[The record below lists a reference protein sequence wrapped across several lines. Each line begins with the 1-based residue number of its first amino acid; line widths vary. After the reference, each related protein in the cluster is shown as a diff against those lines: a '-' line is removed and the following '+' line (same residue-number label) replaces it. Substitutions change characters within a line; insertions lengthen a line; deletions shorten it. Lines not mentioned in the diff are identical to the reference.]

1 MLSIYLLVGALLLL
15 LSIFSSKLSTRFGI
29 PVLLVFLG
37 IGMIVGSDG
46 LNWIYFDNYELAQY
60 LGIIALIYILFSGG
74 LDTRWKKIQPVII
87 PGISLSTLGVLVSA
101 LIVGVFT
108 SWLLNF
114 GLLEGVLVGAI
125 VSSTDAAAVFS
136 VLRSKALG
144 FKYRLK
150 ELMEFESGTNDPM
163 AIFLAIGIIQL
174 LILPDFGWLEM
185 TLLFFQQI
193 SVGLLGGYIF
203 GKLTTW
209 IINSINLEYD
219 GLYPVL
225 MLALVP
231 LIYSVIDLMGGS
243 GFLAV
248 YIAGMVLGNS
258 NFIHQ
263 RSLINFFDG
272 LGWLMQITMFL
283 TLGLLVFPTQIMAIS
298 GTGLLVALVLILVA
312 RPVSVFVSLFFSRF
326 KMRSKLMISWTG
338 LRGAV
343 PIIMATFPLGASMEN
358 AELIF
363 SIVFFVVVT
372 SVLIQ
377 GPFIPL
383 IARWLHVDS
392 PILPKTKFP
401 IEFEPS
407 VDTKSALKEIVVDE
421 KDSIIGKK
429 IIDLDFPNDALIV
442 IINREG
448 KFLVPRGTTEL
459 QANDKLLVLSKK
471 DQFDKIKRLLK
482 SDFENQTSGNAV

>member
-1 MLSIYLLVGALLLL
+1 MLSIYLLAGALLLL
-15 LSIFSSKLSTRFGI
+15 LSIVSSKLSTRFGI
-29 PVLLVFLG
+29 PVLLVFLA

-46 LNWIYFDNYELAQY
+46 LNWIYFDNYQFAQY

-74 LDTRWKKIQPVII
+74 LDTRWTKIRPII
-87 PGISLSTLGVLVSA
+87 MPGIALSTIGVLVSA

-108 SWLLNF
+108 SWLVDF
-114 GLLEGVLVGAI
+114 GLLEGVLLGAI

-136 VLRSKALG
+136 VLRSKAVG

-163 AIFLAIGIIQL
+163 AIFLAMGVIRL
-174 LILPDFGWLEM
+174 LTMPDFGWGALIG
-185 TLLFFQQI
+185 LFFQQMI
-193 SVGLLGGYIF
+193 LGAAGGYLF
-203 GKLTTW
+203 GKAMTW
-209 IINSINLEYD
+209 SINSINLEYD

-225 MLALVP
+225 TLAFVP
-231 LIYSVIDLMGGS
+231 LTYATIDLLGGS
-243 GFLAV
+243 GFLGV
-248 YIAGMVLGNS
+248 YIAGLVLGNA

-263 RSLINFFDG
+263 RSLVNFFDG

-283 TLGLLVFPTQIMAIS
+283 SLGLLVFPSQVWAIS
-298 GTGLLVALVLILVA
+298 GMGLLVALVLILIA
-312 RPVSVFVSLFFSRF
+312 RPTSVFTALLFSRF
-326 KMRSKLMISWTG
+326 KLRSKLMVSWTG

-343 PIIMATFPLGASMEN
+343 PIIMATFPLGAGLEH

-377 GPFIPL
+377 GPFIPF
-383 IARWLHVDS
+383 IARGLHVDS
-392 PILPKTKFP
+392 PILPKTRFP

-407 VDTKSALKEIVVDE
+407 IDTKSALKEIMIEDGDGV
-421 KDSIIGKK
+421 IGKQV
-429 IIDLDFPNDALIV
+429 IELEFPDEALIV

-448 KFLVPRGTTEL
+448 SFLVPRGTTEL
-459 QANDKLLVLSKK
+459 KANDKLLVLAHKNQISE
-471 DQFDKIKRLLK
+471 IKRLLK
-482 SDFENQTSGNAV
+482 Q

>member
-1 MLSIYLLVGALLLL
+1 MALLSLYLLAGALLLL
-15 LSIFSSKLSTRFGI
+15 LSIVSSKLSTRFGI

-46 LNWIYFDNYELAQY
+46 LNWIYFDNYPLAQS

-74 LDTRWKKIQPVII
+74 LDTRWTKIRPII
-87 PGISLSTLGVLVSA
+87 KPGIALSTIGVLVSA
-101 LIVGVFT
+101 LIVGGFA
-108 SWLLNF
+108 SWLVGF
-114 GLLEGVLVGAI
+114 SLLEGVLLGAI

-163 AIFLAIGIIQL
+163 AIFLAIGVIRL
-174 LILPDFGWLEM
+174 LSMPDFGWGAL
-185 TLLFFQQI
+185 TLLFFQQMI
-193 SVGLLGGYIF
+193 LGAAGGYLF
-203 GKLTTW
+203 GKAMTW
-209 IINSINLEYD
+209 SINRINLEYD

-225 MLALVP
+225 TLAFVP
-231 LIYSVIDLMGGS
+231 LAYATIDLLGGS
-243 GFLAV
+243 GFLGV
-248 YIAGMVLGNS
+248 YIAGLVLGNA

-263 RSLINFFDG
+263 RSLVNFFDG

-283 TLGLLVFPTQIMAIS
+283 TLGLLVFPSQVWAIA
-298 GTGLLVALVLILVA
+298 GTGLLVALVLILLA
-312 RPVSVFVSLFFSRF
+312 RPVSVFAALLFSRF
-326 KMRSKLMISWTG
+326 KPRSKLMVSWTG

-343 PIIMATFPLGASMEN
+343 PIIMATFPLGAGLEH

-372 SVLIQ
+372 SVLVQ
-377 GPFIPL
+377 GPFIPA

-392 PILPKTKFP
+392 PILPKTRFP

-407 VDTKSALKEIVVDE
+407 VDTKSALKEIVIENGDPV
-421 KDSIIGKK
+421 IGKQVVE
-429 IIDLDFPNDALIV
+429 LEFPDDALIV

-448 KFLVPRGTTEL
+448 SFLVPRGTTEL
-459 QANDKLLVLSKK
+459 KAQDKLLVLAHKNQVSE
-471 DQFDKIKRLLK
+471 IKRLLK
-482 SDFENQTSGNAV
+482 Q

>member
-1 MLSIYLLVGALLLL
+1 MLSIYLLVGTLLLL
-15 LSIFSSKLSTRFGI
+15 LSILSSKLSTRFGI
-29 PVLLVFLG
+29 PVLLVFLA

-46 LNWIYFDNYELAQY
+46 LNWIYFDNYQVAQY

-74 LDTRWKKIQPVII
+74 LETKWTKIRPII
-87 PGISLSTLGVLVSA
+87 SPGIALSTIGVVVSA
-101 LIVGVFT
+101 LIVGIFT
-108 SWLLNF
+108 YWLLNF
-114 GLLEGVLVGAI
+114 SILEGILVGAI

-136 VLRSKALG
+136 VLRSNSLG

-174 LILPDFGWLEM
+174 LTLPDFGWLEM
-185 TLLFFQQI
+185 TFLFIQQI
-193 SVGLLGGYIF
+193 TVGLLGGYLF
-203 GKLTTW
+203 GKATTR

-225 MLALVP
+225 TLALVP
-231 LIYSVIDLMGGS
+231 LTYAAIDLMGGS
-243 GFLAV
+243 GFLGV
-248 YIAGMVLGNS
+248 YIAGLVLGNS
-258 NFIHQ
+258 SFIHQ

-283 TLGLLVFPTQIMAIS
+283 ALGLLVFPKQILVIS
-298 GTGLLVALVLILVA
+298 GIGLLIALVLILIA
-312 RPVSVFVSLFFSRF
+312 RPVSVFISLLFSRF
-326 KMRSKLMISWTG
+326 KLRSKLMVSWTG

-343 PIIMATFPLGASMEN
+343 PIIMATFPLGAGLEN

-377 GPFIPL
+377 GPFIPW
-383 IARWLHVDS
+383 IAQKLHVDS
-392 PILPKTKFP
+392 PIVPKTKFP

-407 VDTKSALKEIVVDE
+407 IDTKSALKEVVINE
-421 KDSIIGKK
+421 NDSVIGKK
-429 IIDLDFPNDALIV
+429 VIDLNFPNDALIV
-442 IINREG
+442 IINRKG
-448 KFLVPRGTTEL
+448 KFLVPGGTTEL
-459 QANDKLLVLSKK
+459 QAHDRLLVLAKK
-471 DQFDKIKRLLK
+471 DQFVNIKSLLK
-482 SDFENQTSGNAV
+482 SNFEK

>member
-1 MLSIYLLVGALLLL
+1 MLSIYLLAVALLLL
-15 LSIFSSKLSTRFGI
+15 LSIVSSKLSTRFGI
-29 PVLLVFLG
+29 PVLLVFLA

-46 LNWIYFDNYELAQY
+46 LNWIYFDNYQFAQY

-74 LDTRWKKIQPVII
+74 LDTRWTKIRPIII
-87 PGISLSTLGVLVSA
+87 PGIALSTIGVLVSA

-108 SWLLNF
+108 SWLVGF
-114 GLLEGVLVGAI
+114 GLLEGVLLGAI

-163 AIFLAIGIIQL
+163 AIFLAIGVIQL
-174 LILPDFGWLEM
+174 LTMPGFGWVSLI
-185 TLLFFQQI
+185 LLFFQQMI
-193 SVGLLGGYIF
+193 IGLAGGYLF
-203 GKLTTW
+203 GKAMTW
-209 IINSINLEYD
+209 IINTINLEYD

-225 MLALVP
+225 TLTLVP
-231 LIYSVIDLMGGS
+231 LTYAITDLLGGS
-243 GFLAV
+243 GFLGV
-248 YIAGMVLGNS
+248 YIAGLMLGNS

-263 RSLINFFDG
+263 RSLVNFFDG
-272 LGWLMQITMFL
+272 MGWLMQITMFL
-283 TLGLLVFPTQIMAIS
+283 TLGLLVFPSQVWAIS
-298 GTGLLVALVLILVA
+298 GIGLLVALVLILIA
-312 RPVSVFVSLFFSRF
+312 RPASVFTALLFSRF
-326 KMRSKLMISWTG
+326 TPRSKLMVSWTG

-343 PIIMATFPLGASMEN
+343 PIIMATFPLGAGLEH

-377 GPFIPL
+377 GPFIPF

-392 PILPKTKFP
+392 PILPKTRFP

-407 VDTKSALKEIVVDE
+407 IDTKSALKEIVIEEGDRV
-421 KDSIIGKK
+421 IGKQVVE
-429 IIDLDFPNDALIV
+429 LEFPDDALIV

-448 KFLVPRGTTEL
+448 SFLVPRGTTEL
-459 QANDKLLVLSKK
+459 KAQDKLLVLAHKNRVSE
-471 DQFDKIKRLLK
+471 IKRLLK
-482 SDFENQTSGNAV
+482 Q